1 MTQPAI
7 ATDPV
12 CGMDVDTGASK
23 LTSSYQGQTYH
34 FCSAGCKQAF
44 DSGPDRYLGT
54 GARPSML
61 GAMLGRVRNLFRG
74 RRT

>member
-12 CGMDVDTGASK
+12 CGMDVDTGTSK
-23 LTSSYQGQTYH
+23 LTSSHQGQTYH

-44 DSGPDRYLGT
+44 DGDPARYLSRT
-54 GARPSML
+54 YRPSML
-61 GAMLGRVRNLFRG
+61 GAMLGRVRNLFGGKRA
-74 RRT
+74 